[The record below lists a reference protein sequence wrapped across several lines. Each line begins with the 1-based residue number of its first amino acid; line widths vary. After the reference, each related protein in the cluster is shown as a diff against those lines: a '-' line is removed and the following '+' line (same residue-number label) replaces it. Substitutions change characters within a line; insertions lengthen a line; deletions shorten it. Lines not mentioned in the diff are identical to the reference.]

1 MLNLMVMRHG
11 KSDWNAGAR
20 DDHGR
25 PLSGRGVL
33 SAERMGEVVR
43 ELGSVPDLVISSTAV
58 RARATAELARIT
70 GGWESRLLLDGDLYG
85 ASVEAT
91 FDVLAGHGGDCERIL
106 IVGHQPT
113 WSMVVKHLTGAT
125 VAMRTAAIADIEIS
139 SADWENI
146 GSAPATL
153 ITLLQSRPFLPRS
166 PGPHD

>member
-11 KSDWNAGAR
+11 KSDWNAGAG

-25 PLSGRGVL
+25 PLSRRGVL
-33 SAERMGEVVR
+33 SAERMGEVIR

-70 GGWESRLLLDGDLYG
+70 GGWGSRLLLDGDLYG

-91 FDVLAGHGGDCERIL
+91 FDVVAGHGGGCERIL

-125 VAMRTAAIADIEIS
+125 VAMRTAAVADIEIS
-139 SADWENI
+139 AADWENI
-146 GSAPATL
+146 ASAPATL
-153 ITLLQSRPFLPRS
+153 VTLLQSRAFLPK
-166 PGPHD
+166 

>member
-11 KSDWNAGAR
+11 KSDWNAGAGE
-20 DDHGR
+20 DHGR
-25 PLSGRGVL
+25 PLSHRGVQ

-70 GGWESRLLLDGDLYG
+70 GGWDSRLLLDSDLYG
-85 ASVEAT
+85 ASVEGT
-91 FDVLAGHGGDCERIL
+91 FDVISGHGGDCERIM

-113 WSMVVKHLTGAT
+113 WSMVVKRLTGAT

-139 SADWENI
+139 AADWKDI
-146 GSAPATL
+146 GNAPATL
-153 ITLLQSRPFLPRS
+153 ITLLQSRAFLPT
-166 PGPHD
+166 